1 MNKTAIKNFA
11 IWARNKLIAD
21 IVYQAGLL
29 GVTEK
34 GIAAAL
40 PQSTREVQFF
50 DIGTKDYM
58 AVRGKAIQQRDAFV
72 AAIKAKQAD
81 TDYASAFQF
90 VVEKVA
96 YTWFNRLIAIRFM
109 EVNDY
114 LPSRVRVLSSENP
127 GKAEPDM
134 VTRPFDTDLT
144 FSTQEQDEIMR
155 MKDENKL
162 DELFRMLFVK
172 QCHKLH
178 EVLPALF
185 DEEGIQR
192 ADSYLELLLTISFTD
207 KDGVLW
213 HLIHDISEDDFN
225 VEKEGQVEIIGW
237 MYQYYN
243 TEPKDKV
250 FADLKNNIKI
260 SKDKIPAATQLFTPD
275 WIVRYMVENSLGR
288 LWVEGHPNEELKKT
302 WKYYLEEAEQEP
314 QVQAQLAEIRKQY
327 AALRPE
333 EIKVIDPCMGSGHI
347 LVYLFDV
354 LMQIYESQGWTQREA
369 AQSIVQNNLFGLDID
384 DRAAQLA
391 YFAVMIK
398 ARQHDRR
405 FLERGIVPHVYGIR
419 ESNGINR
426 EQIKLFG
433 KGMSNLEK
441 NNAVNQLNEML
452 DALQDAKEYG
462 SIIDLPELDWH
473 LLHRY
478 TEGIND
484 TVQITLDTVGIDDT
498 LAIVKALIDQGQ
510 MIAQKYDTVVTNPP
524 YMGSG
529 NMNPSLQ
536 NYTREHYPSSKNDL
550 STVCMERALSMCKP
564 YGFMSMINIPV
575 WMFLPSYQQ
584 LRESILTNNTYI
596 NMIHPGRGIFGSDF
610 GTTTFVIAKA
620 HIGKYKGTYRRLFDK
635 QGEVES
641 IEIREQQYLSGKG
654 EYIPF
659 QENFERIPGAPV
671 AYWASTKAI
680 QGFENGTL
688 LSKLGQ
694 STKGIITGDND
705 RYMRLWWEVQT
716 GRINFTASSDDDA
729 YASHMKWF
737 PCTKGGNYRKWYGN
751 KEYIMDWENRGY
763 RILNDAKKEKRHS
776 QDYYHHL
783 KFKQGIS
790 WSVLT
795 ASTRS
800 FRLEDKNL
808 IEHVGMAVFM
818 HKCKDTLPTLAFLN
832 SVVCSAYLTY
842 LSPTVAVNAG
852 EIGRLPLLYLDDYR
866 DVISEKVK
874 SCVQI
879 SVRDWDSFETSWDF
893 QGHPLIIYKPDDLSK
908 RVVYLNDG
916 SICEELSQVGALEK
930 AYTSWFI
937 ECDKRFNLLKQN
949 EEELNSIFIKIYGL
963 QDELVPEVDDKDVT
977 VRHADLGRDIRSLIS
992 YAVGCMLGRYSL
1004 DKPGLAYAGGEW
1016 DDTLYSSFH
1025 PDRDNC
1031 IPITDEPY
1039 FEDDIVGRFVDF
1051 IRIVYGTETLEDNLS
1066 FIAKA
1071 LGNKGN
1077 TSREII
1083 RNYFLNDFIK
1093 DHIRIYQ
1100 KRPLYWLFDS
1110 GKQNGFKALVY
1121 MHRWNADT
1129 VGNLRVE
1136 YLHRMQRVYEKEIE
1150 RMQDI
1155 IDNSR
1160 DNREVNQASKR
1171 REKLVK
1177 QLKEA
1182 RDYDAKIA
1190 HAALSR
1196 VEIDL
1201 DDGVKVNYEK
1211 VQKGPDGKSLGIL
1224 SKI

>member
-21 IVYQAGLL
+21 IAYQAGLL

-34 GIAAAL
+34 GIASAL

-58 AVRGKAIQQRDAFV
+58 TVRGRAIQQRDAFV
-72 AAIKAKQAD
+72 AAIKAKEAD
-81 TDYASAFQF
+81 TDYASAFRF

-114 LPSRVRVLSSENP
+114 LPGRVRVLSSENP

-134 VTRPFDTDLT
+134 VTRPFDTDLS
-144 FSTQEQDEIMR
+144 FSTLEQDEIMQ

-162 DELFRMLFVK
+162 DELFRMLFIK

-178 EVLPALF
+178 EVLPNLF
-185 DEEGIQR
+185 EEGGIQR

-213 HLIHDISEDDFN
+213 HLTHDISEDDFN

-243 TEPKDKV
+243 TEPKDQV
-250 FADLKNNIKI
+250 FANLKKNIKI
-260 SKDKIPAATQLFTPD
+260 SKDNIPAATQLFTPD

-288 LWVEGHPNEELKKT
+288 LWVEGHPNEELKKS

-314 QVQAQLAEIRKQY
+314 QVQAQLAEIRKEY

-369 AQSIVQNNLFGLDID
+369 AQSIVQNNLYGLDID

-391 YFAVMIK
+391 YFAVMMK
-398 ARQHDRR
+398 ARQYDRR
-405 FLERGIVPHVYGIR
+405 FLERGIVPHVYGIH

-426 EQIKLFG
+426 DHIRLFG
-433 KGMSNLEK
+433 KGMSSLEK

-462 SIIDLPELDWH
+462 SILAVPELDWN
-473 LLHRY
+473 LLHRF
-478 TEGIND
+478 TAGIDD
-484 TVQITLDTVGIDDT
+484 TVQITLDSVGAEDT
-498 LAIVKALIDQGQ
+498 LEEVRALVEQAQ
-510 MIAQKYDTVVTNPP
+510 VMAQKYYTVITNPP

-529 NMNPSLQ
+529 NMNHMLQ
-536 NYTREHYPSSKNDL
+536 SYTREYYPSSKNDL
-550 STVCMERALSMCKP
+550 STVCMEHALFMCNS
-564 YGFMSMINIPV
+564 YGYMSMINIPV

-584 LRESILTNNTYI
+584 LRESILANNTYI

-610 GTTTFVIAKA
+610 GTTTFVIAKS
-620 HIGKYKGTYRRLFDK
+620 HIANFKGTYRRLFDK

-641 IEIREQQYLSGKG
+641 NEVRELQYLSGKG
-654 EYIPF
+654 EYIPI
-659 QENFERIPGAPV
+659 QENYERIPGAPV
-671 AYWASTKAI
+671 AYWASRKAI
-680 QGFENGTL
+680 EGFERGRL
-688 LSKLGQ
+688 LGKLGQ

-705 RYMRLWWEVQT
+705 RYMRLWWEVDT
-716 GRINFTASSDDDA
+716 NRINFSAISDDDA
-729 YASHMKWF
+729 YASRMKWF

-751 KEYIMDWENRGY
+751 KEYIMNWENRGY
-763 RILNDAKKEKRHS
+763 RILNDAKKENRHS

-800 FRLEDKNL
+800 FRLEEKNL
-808 IEHVGMAVFM
+808 IEHVGMAIFM
-818 HKCKDTLPTLAFLN
+818 HRQEDTLPTLAFLN

-852 EIGRLPLLYLDDYR
+852 EIGRLPFIRSEAKYND
-866 DVISEKVK
+866 ISEKVK
-874 SCVQI
+874 ECVQL
-879 SVRDWDSFETSWDF
+879 SAHDWDAFETSWDF
-893 QGHPLIIYKPDDLSK
+893 QRHPLIFDLKLKSEYADSQGASDRLRKCSSLSWLYKKWES
-908 RVVYLNDG
+908 
-916 SICEELSQVGALEK
+916 
-930 AYTSWFI
+930 
-937 ECDKRFNLLKQN
+937 ECDLRFQQLKTN
-949 EEELNSIFIKIYGL
+949 EEKLNRIFIDIYGL
-963 QDELVPEVDDKDVT
+963 QDELTPEVNDKDVT
-977 VRHADLGRDIRSLIS
+977 VRKADLGRDIRSLIS

-1004 DKPGLAYAGGEW
+1004 DVDGLAYAGGEW
-1016 DDTLYSSFH
+1016 DASKYQTYQ
-1025 PDRDNC
+1025 PDLDNC

-1039 FEDDIVGRFVDF
+1039 FEDDIVGRFVSF
-1051 IRIVYGTETLEDNLS
+1051 IRTVYGEETLEENLD

-1077 TSREII
+1077 TSREVI

-1093 DHIRIYQ
+1093 DHIKIYQ
-1100 KRPLYWLFDS
+1100 KRPIYWLFDS

-1190 HAALSR
+1190 HVALSR

-1224 SKI
+1224 AKI